1 MNSKPLTLEEVFE
14 AADIFFPIYEYIKS
28 RLPVDTKVE
37 DVLKVAEN
45 VCTLAQKLRAEKE
58 AEALPF
64 GFNKHN
70 ETVGPDEC

>member
-1 MNSKPLTLEEVFE
+1 MNSKLLTVEEVAE
-14 AADIFFPIYEYIKS
+14 AADVFFPIFDYVKG
-28 RLPVDTKVE
+28 RLPDDTKVE

-64 GFNKHN
+64 GFNKKPN
-70 ETVGPDEC
+70 DGQETD

>member
-1 MNSKPLTLEEVFE
+1 MNTKALTLEEVFE

-45 VCTLAQKLRAEKE
+45 VCTLAQKLRVEKE
-58 AEALPF
+58 EENQPF
-64 GFNKHN
+64 GFNKKN
-70 ETVGPDEC
+70 GKETD

>member
-1 MNSKPLTLEEVFE
+1 MNTKPLTLEEVFE

-28 RLPVDTKVE
+28 RLPADTKVE

-58 AEALPF
+58 VEALPF
-64 GFNKHN
+64 GFNKKQGDGAN
-70 ETVGPDEC
+70 D

>member
-1 MNSKPLTLEEVFE
+1 MNTKPLTLEEVFE

-37 DVLKVAEN
+37 DVLRVAEN

-64 GFNKHN
+64 GFNKKPN
-70 ETVGPDEC
+70 DGQETD

>member
-1 MNSKPLTLEEVFE
+1 MNTKPLTLEEVFE

-45 VCTLAQKLRAEKE
+45 VCTLAQKLRLQKE
-58 AEALPF
+58 VENQPF
-64 GFNKHN
+64 GFNKKN
-70 ETVGPDEC
+70 GQES

>member
-1 MNSKPLTLEEVFE
+1 MNTKPLTLEEVFE

-37 DVLKVAEN
+37 DVLRVAEN

-58 AEALPF
+58 LEGQPF
-64 GFNKHN
+64 GFNKKN
-70 ETVGPDEC
+70 DTIGSDEC

>member
-45 VCTLAQKLRAEKE
+45 VCTLAHKLRAEKE

-64 GFNKHN
+64 GFNKN
-70 ETVGPDEC
+70 NDGQETN

>member
-1 MNSKPLTLEEVFE
+1 MNTKPLTLEEVFE

-37 DVLKVAEN
+37 DILKVAEN

>member
-1 MNSKPLTLEEVFE
+1 MNTKPLTVEEVAE
-14 AADIFFPIYEYIKS
+14 AADVFFPIYEYVKG
-28 RLPVDTKVE
+28 RLPDDTKVE

-64 GFNKHN
+64 GFNKKPN
-70 ETVGPDEC
+70 DGQETD

>member
-1 MNSKPLTLEEVFE
+1 MKTKPLTLEEVFE

-45 VCTLAQKLRAEKE
+45 VCALAQKLRVEKE
-58 AEALPF
+58 AESQPF
-64 GFNKHN
+64 GFNKKN
-70 ETVGPDEC
+70 DTIGPDEC

>member
-1 MNSKPLTLEEVFE
+1 MNTEPLTLEEVFE

-64 GFNKHN
+64 GFNKKPN
-70 ETVGPDEC
+70 DGQETD

>member
-1 MNSKPLTLEEVFE
+1 MNTKPLTLEEVFE

-64 GFNKHN
+64 GFNKKPN
-70 ETVGPDEC
+70 DGQETD

>member
-1 MNSKPLTLEEVFE
+1 MNNKPLTLEEVFE

-45 VCTLAQKLRAEKE
+45 VCTLAQKLRIEKE
-58 AEALPF
+58 SENLPF
-64 GFNKHN
+64 GFNKKN
-70 ETVGPDEC
+70 GDSNQD

>member
-70 ETVGPDEC
+70 DGQETD